1 MDYCGN
7 PNPTTSINPSLHL
20 SINPIFMPSW
30 PAETKYISH
39 PTLRVDAVPKVTGR
53 ARYSSDIQAD
63 GWLYGMILR
72 SKWPAAK
79 ILSVKLD
86 KARKVPG
93 IKAAVVVREG
103 SFTVRFYGEEIAAV
117 AGTSRQACLDALRA
131 IEVNAEPRHQFAVN
145 ENEARKEDAPQ
156 VWEGKSNVSPGRT
169 REKGNVDQAFG
180 ECAAV
185 IEGFYTTPVQIHNP
199 METHGNTVSW
209 TDDGVTAWASTQ
221 GITSVRDGLAGALE
235 LDQSKVRVITD
246 FMGGGFGAKFGAG
259 AEGVLAARLS
269 REAKAPVRLML
280 TRFDE
285 ALAVGNRPS
294 SFQKIKL
301 GAKADGTL
309 HAFEAEN
316 YGTAGIGAGGDSG
329 GGGGGADIP
338 MPYLYPVPNSRV
350 KQSSVVVNA
359 GSSRAFRAPG
369 NPPASY
375 GMESAMDDL
384 AVKLGMDPLEFRLK
398 NDPNDVRQREYKIG
412 SEKFGW
418 KEKYRKPGSS
428 PGLVKTGIGC
438 AGAAWPAG
446 RGTNWTQ
453 SEAQINPDGS
463 VEVRLG
469 VQDIGTGTKTVI
481 AVVAAEMLG
490 LKPEQVTVRV
500 GDTHFPPG
508 PGSGGS
514 TTCPS
519 VAPAVY
525 DVCQQAL
532 QQIQKQTGIADAR
545 GENWFAA
552 CKKLG
557 VTPLTVHGKWQ
568 QGLSSGPAYGVQF
581 AEVAVDT
588 ETGLVTVK
596 KVVAVHDC
604 GLIIDTLTLESQIN
618 GGVIMGMG
626 YALYE
631 ERVMDDLSGVV
642 LNPNFETYKLPGIA
656 DVPEIEIV
664 LLNMPER
671 GVIGIGEPAT
681 VPTAAAI
688 GNAVANAIGVRVG
701 SLPITPAKVLAALGK
716 VPKVVEALK
725 GENVEAGF
733 VSNVSTL
740 QRFNA
745 STKFR
750 A

>member
-733 VSNVSTL
+733 ASNVSTL

>member
-1 MDYCGN
+1 
-7 PNPTTSINPSLHL
+7 
-20 SINPIFMPSW
+20 MPSW
-30 PAETKYISH
+30 PSQTKYISH
-39 PTLRVDAVPKVTGR
+39 ATRRIDAPPKLTGS

-79 ILSVKLD
+79 ILSVNLA
-86 KARKVPG
+86 KALQVPG
-93 IKAAVVVREG
+93 IKAAVAARDGE
-103 SFTVRFYGEEIAAV
+103 FTVRYYGEEIAAV
-117 AGTSRQACLDALRA
+117 AGTSKQACLDALRA
-131 IEVNAEPRHQFAVN
+131 IEVNAEVRHEFVVK
-145 ENEARKEDAPQ
+145 EDDARKPDAPQ
-156 VWEGKSNVSPGRT
+156 VWAGSPNTGAPRVHE
-169 REKGNVDQAFG
+169 RGNVDTAFP

-199 METHGNTVSW
+199 METHGHTVSW
-209 TDDGVTAWASTQ
+209 TDEGVTAWSSTQ
-221 GITSVRDGLAGALE
+221 GISSVRDGLAGSLQLE
-235 LDQSKVRVITD
+235 HSKVRVITD

-259 AEGVLAARLS
+259 VEGVLAAKLS
-269 REAKAPVRLML
+269 KAAKAPVRLML
-280 TRFDE
+280 TRFDQ

-294 SFQKIKL
+294 SFQKIKI

-316 YGTAGIGAGGDSG
+316 YGTAGIGAGGNQG

-338 MPYLYPVPNSRV
+338 LPYIYTVPNTRV
-350 KQSSVVVNA
+350 KQSAVAVNA
-359 GSSRAFRAPG
+359 GSARAFRAPG

-384 AVKLGMDPLEFRLK
+384 AVKLGMDPVEFRLK
-398 NDPNDVRQREYKIG
+398 NEPSEIRQREYKVG
-412 SEKFGW
+412 AGKFGW
-418 KEKYRKPGSS
+418 KEKYKKPGSS
-428 PGLVKTGIGC
+428 PGVVKTGIGC
-438 AGAAWPAG
+438 AGGAWPGGGAS
-446 RGTNWTQ
+446 RNTQ
-453 SEAQINPDGS
+453 GEAQINPDGS
-463 VEVRLG
+463 IEFRLG

-490 LKPEQVTVRV
+490 LKPEQITVRV
-500 GDTHFPPG
+500 GDTHYPPG

-514 TTCPS
+514 TTCASISPT
-519 VAPAVY
+519 VY
-525 DVCQQAL
+525 DICTQAL
-532 QQIQKQTGIADAR
+532 QQLQTQAGVADAR

-557 VTPLTVHGKWQ
+557 VDPLVIHGRWQ
-568 QGLSSGPAYGVQF
+568 PGLSSSRACGVQF

-596 KVVAVHDC
+596 KILGVHDA

-618 GGVIMGMG
+618 GGIIMGMG

-656 DVPEIEIV
+656 DVPDIEIV
-664 LLNMPER
+664 LINMPER

-681 VPTAAAI
+681 VPTAGAI
-688 GNAVANAIGVRVG
+688 ANAVANAIGVRVG

-716 VPKVVEALK
+716 VPPPV
-725 GENVEAGF
+725 
-733 VSNVSTL
+733 
-740 QRFNA
+740 NA
-745 STKFR
+745 
-750 A
+750 

>member
-1 MDYCGN
+1 
-7 PNPTTSINPSLHL
+7 
-20 SINPIFMPSW
+20 MPSW
-30 PAETKYISH
+30 PTETKYISH

-53 ARYSSDIQAD
+53 ARYSSDIQAG

-79 ILSVKLD
+79 ILSVNLD
-86 KARKVPG
+86 KARQIPG
-93 IKAAVVVREG
+93 IKAAVVARDGE
-103 SFTVRFYGEEIAAV
+103 FTVRFYGEEIAAV
-117 AGTSRQACLDALRA
+117 AGTSKQACLDALRA
-131 IEVNAEPRHQFAVN
+131 IEVKAEPRNDFAVN
-145 ENEARKEDAPQ
+145 ENEARKDDAPQ
-156 VWEGKSNVSPGRT
+156 VWEGRSNVAPGRP
-169 REKGNVDQAFG
+169 REQGNVDQAFG

-221 GITSVRDGLAGALE
+221 GISSVRDGLAGALQ
-235 LDQSKVRVITD
+235 LDQSKVRVITE

-259 AEGVLAARLS
+259 AEGVLAAQLS

-280 TRFDE
+280 TRFDQ

-294 SFQKIKL
+294 SFQKIKM

-329 GGGGGADIP
+329 GGGGGADLT
-338 MPYLYPVPNSRV
+338 MPYLYKVPNSRV
-350 KQSSVVVNA
+350 KQSHVAVNA
-359 GSSRAFRAPG
+359 GSARAFRAPG
-369 NPPASY
+369 NPPASF

-384 AVKLGMDPLEFRLK
+384 AVKLGMDPLAFRLK
-398 NDPNDVRQREYKIG
+398 NDPNEVRQREYAIGAEKI
-412 SEKFGW
+412 GW
-418 KEKYRKPGSS
+418 KEEYRKPGSS
-428 PGLVKTGIGC
+428 PGPVKTGIGC

-446 RGTNWTQ
+446 GPSRSTQ
-453 SEAQINPDGS
+453 GEAQINPDGS
-463 VEVRLG
+463 VEFRLG

-490 LKPEQVTVRV
+490 LQPEQIAVKV
-500 GDTHFPPG
+500 GDTNFPPG

-514 TTCPS
+514 TTCAS
-519 VAPAVY
+519 VSPTVY
-525 DVCQQAL
+525 DICTRAL
-532 QQIQKQTGIADAR
+532 QQLQQQTGIADAR
-545 GENWFAA
+545 GKNWFAA

-557 VTPLTVHGKWQ
+557 VNPLVVHGNWIE
-568 QGLSSGPAYGVQF
+568 GLSNRPAYGVQF

-716 VPKVVEALK
+716 VPRPVA
-725 GENVEAGF
+725 A
-733 VSNVSTL
+733 T
-740 QRFNA
+740 
-745 STKFR
+745 
-750 A
+750 